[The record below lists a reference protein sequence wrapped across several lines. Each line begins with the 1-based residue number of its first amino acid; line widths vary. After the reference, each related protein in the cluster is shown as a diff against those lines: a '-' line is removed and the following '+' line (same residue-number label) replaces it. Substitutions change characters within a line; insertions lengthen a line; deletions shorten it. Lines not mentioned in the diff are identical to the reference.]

1 MDYDNLDDNLFRDL
15 GFKCGLEVHQQLDTA
30 KKLFCRCPVG
40 YTNQP
45 PDSLIVRHMRPTL
58 SELGEYDGTALME
71 FKTRK
76 EVVYELF
83 RDCVCTYEMDD
94 TPPFPINQ
102 QALDYAIQIAMMFNC
117 QVVDELHITRKQY
130 LDGSIPTGF
139 QRTAIVGVEG
149 WIPYRGRKI
158 RIYQLALEED
168 ACREMH
174 DIRHQVRFR
183 TDRLSTPLVEVVTYP
198 DMRTPT
204 EAMEVDEIIGRVL
217 RSSGKVRRGIGAT
230 RQDVNVS
237 ISGGTRVELKGI
249 DKTGY
254 IRRLTEIEALRQ
266 KALLEIKKDLGVR
279 GISADTIHAEKKDL
293 SDIFKNTDHP
303 GISEALAE
311 GGKVA
316 GIMLERFAGILNYKT
331 QPGKTFADELAGRV
345 KVIACLDKYPN
356 LIHSDDVSCAGL
368 PQSVCDRIKD
378 EFNLRH
384 TDAVVIAW
392 GPAQDVDTALSEIK
406 IRAVEACGGVPNETR
421 QHIGAGITDF
431 ERILPGADRMY
442 PDTDSPPVAITP
454 ERLEKLKKASPDPS
468 YNRDQRWKKM
478 GLSDHMVYSLG
489 RSRYALMFD
498 RLLDK
503 VPVSPKFLAQ
513 LFEYHLKNL
522 RRKGADLTFIHD
534 EFLID
539 LFKKIKEK
547 GLPDEAVFVVL
558 NYLASNG
565 KQIELDEAFEHL
577 KLTPLSED
585 EVAQTACK
593 KLNEID
599 SKKFSDDTRLA
610 EFLIGQVRKEVY
622 GRYPSKRV
630 AEIATAR
637 VRAKSTQ
644 HHTC

>member
-1 MDYDNLDDNLFRDL
+1 
-15 GFKCGLEVHQQLDTA
+15 
-30 KKLFCRCPVG
+30 
-40 YTNQP
+40 
-45 PDSLIVRHMRPTL
+45 MRPTL

-149 WIPYRGRKI
+149 WIPYKGRKI

-174 DIRHQVRFR
+174 DIGHQVRFR

-204 EAMEVDEIIGRVL
+204 EAMEVDQIIGRVL

-254 IRRLTEIEALRQ
+254 IKRLTEIEALRQ

-279 GISADTIHAEKKDL
+279 GISSDTIHAEKKDL
-293 SDIFKNTDHP
+293 SDIFQNINHP
-303 GISEALAE
+303 GISAVLNE
-311 GGKVA
+311 GGKVG
-316 GIMLERFAGILNYKT
+316 GIMLERFAGILTYKT

-356 LIHSDDVSCAGL
+356 LIHSDDLSCAGL
-368 PQSVCDRIKD
+368 PQSVCDQIKD
-378 EFNLRH
+378 KFNLRH

-392 GPAQDVDTALSEIK
+392 GPAKDVDTALSEIK

-454 ERLEKLKKASPDPS
+454 QRLERLKEATPDPS
-468 YNRDQRWKKM
+468 YIRDERWKKL

-498 RLLDK
+498 RLVDK
-503 VPVSPKFLAQ
+503 LPVSPKFLAH
-513 LFEYHLKNL
+513 LFESYLKDLKRANT
-522 RRKGADLTFIHD
+522 DLTFIND
-534 EFLID
+534 DLLID
-539 LFKKIKEK
+539 LFRKIEDRN
-547 GLPDEAVFVVL
+547 LPQEAIFVVL

-565 KQIELDEAFEHL
+565 KQIKLDEAFDRMNL
-577 KLTPLSED
+577 IPMSED
-585 EVAQTACK
+585 EVKKIASAQ
-593 KLNEID
+593 LDEID
-599 SKKFSDDTRLA
+599 TTKFADERKLT
-610 EFLIGQVRKEVY
+610 EYLIGQVRKQVF
-622 GRYPSKRV
+622 GRFPSKQT
-630 AEIATAR
+630 AEIVIALQ
-637 VRAKSTQ
+637 RAKSTQ